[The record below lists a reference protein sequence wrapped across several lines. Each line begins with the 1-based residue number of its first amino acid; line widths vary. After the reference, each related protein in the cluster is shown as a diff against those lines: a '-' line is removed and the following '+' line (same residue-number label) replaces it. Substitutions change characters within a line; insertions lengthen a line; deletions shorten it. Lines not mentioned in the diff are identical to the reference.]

1 MPKRKKMS
9 RHHRLPVSR
18 GGKDEWRNISL
29 VTQTKHDAYH
39 NLFGNMN
46 AQEVASYLT
55 KYWIDPDYFLVAQR
69 KTDPQPKGYI
79 QLDIWGKNEAMRKS
93 QAIIDGK

>member
-1 MPKRKKMS
+1 
-9 RHHRLPVSR
+9 
-18 GGKDEWRNISL
+18 
-29 VTQTKHDAYH
+29 
-39 NLFGNMN
+39 MN